1 MSALFSF
8 GMLFGWFTAIIIGIL
23 YLSDRDNWRREKERY
38 DYTIKELIRIYV
50 GVDLEEESKEII
62 KAAEGGGKSGSG
74 SGVGRVKRGKVGYIL
89 SDDSLNVS
97 LKEKVEE
104 AVKGWEI
111 PLE

>member
-38 DYTIKELIRIYV
+38 DYVVKELIRIYV

-62 KAAEGGGKSGSG
+62 KAVEGGGKSGNG
-74 SGVGRVKRGKVGYIL
+74 SGVGRVKRGKVSYIL